1 MKKNINKRI
10 FFAAFVF
17 LFFIASNFF
26 YHEYVI
32 NIKSKKETV
41 VKKVEQQIQRK
52 EKIAEKVLNE
62 LIQVSTQ
69 SKPDKFFSNKNI
81 QELSERES
89 ITFLAYEN
97 DTLIFW
103 TDNIFSS
110 PVLFENNIPAQK
122 IVRTEN
128 GWYYLIRK
136 AAHSKKCFAAIL
148 IKNEYKYENDYLAND
163 FTKDIRFDVDGTG
176 ISENTQENVIKNS
189 ENQKLFSLTFKE
201 KTSYTQSEQIII
213 LTFYFL
219 AFFSLI
225 FLLFQI
231 FRVLSQKKHISK
243 NTCTL
248 VFIFT
253 LVLIRGIFFYFMI
266 PENIYA
272 TDFFGPLFY
281 ASSGFLPSLGDLLIN
296 TILFFVIAV
305 FIYKKAPYETA
316 NLRKKWMKIFLLLV
330 IISFL
335 ALSFMFIVS
344 LIQSII
350 LDSTISY
357 NLSQLFSINGLSIIG
372 LLIVSLLV
380 LSYFLVAVVLLQIC
394 IKLNL
399 NITYSLII
407 ILLNGIFY
415 ATENLF
421 GLISSYP
428 AAICFVLFCT
438 LYVLSRQKREAF
450 HYYEILA
457 YLIIFT
463 FTTYNTFNDSNS
475 SKELEKRKS
484 LAHKLSSGEDPL
496 AENIYEDIQKQ
507 IAEDKFLKI
516 KLAEYPQ
523 SEFEIKEYLTKKY
536 FSGYWDKY
544 KVQITV
550 CNALD
555 SLVVEAGPEKQN
567 CRMFFDDLLNTYGK
581 PASCKNLYVL
591 NYGTGGNNYLSTFD
605 FIIDS
610 AHLFLFIELNS
621 KFIPK
626 GLGYPELLID
636 KKLFIDTDLSNY
648 SYAKYYKNGLID
660 AFGKYYYSTKYSIND
675 SLFVNNFYI
684 YNVNGYNHLCY
695 KSDTSSIILISKKS
709 GNIFDVIAPFS
720 ILFIFFS
727 IVILIFCLF
736 EIFLPNLK
744 TIRFDFKNRL
754 QISMVSIIL
763 ISFLIIGVVTL
774 YFIRN
779 LNENKN
785 LDLLSEKSMSIL
797 QELQSK
803 VGDNDTLNEEN
814 LAVLNAALIKFSNVF
829 FTDINVF
836 DTSGKLVSSSR
847 PQIFNEGLLSGR
859 INPRAFSQLLAQKK
873 TLFIQKEN
881 IGKLNYYSAYALFY
895 GRNSKV
901 LYYINLPYFAKEGEL
916 KRELSSFLTAFI
928 NIYVI
933 LIALTILIAL
943 FISGRITRP
952 LNVIRE
958 KLSSIK
964 LGKKNEKIIWTRRDE
979 IGGLISEYNRMIDE
993 LAASAESLS
1002 RSEREGAWRVMA
1014 MQVAHEIKNPLT
1026 PMKLSVQHLE
1036 RSWKDQAPDWGEKLE
1051 RFTKNIIEQIEN
1063 LAAIASEFSYFAQ
1076 MPKPQNERINLATLV
1091 ANSISIF
1098 MTGTGVK
1105 ILFDKETAPKNCV
1118 VFADKKQLIRVMNN
1132 ILNNAIQAIGAK
1144 NDGLIEIRI
1153 EKTEQDA
1160 IISIKDNGSGIS
1172 EEMKPKMFTPN
1183 FSTKSEGMGLGLAI
1197 VKGIV
1202 ENSNGKIWFES
1213 EEAIGTTFFIQ
1224 LPLAEDN
1231 TEKIK

>member
-10 FFAAFVF
+10 FFAAIVF
-17 LFFIASNFF
+17 LFFIALNFF
-26 YHEYVI
+26 YKEYVI

-41 VKKVEQQIQRK
+41 IKKVEQQIQRK

-62 LIQVSTQ
+62 LIQDSAPKIQ
-69 SKPDKFFSNKNI
+69 KEIFLNENI
-81 QELSERES
+81 LKISEKEI
-89 ITFLAYEN
+89 ITFLKYEN
-97 DTLIFW
+97 DTLVFW

-110 PVLFENNIPAQK
+110 PVLFENNLPGQQ
-122 IVRTEN
+122 IVKTDN

-136 AAHSKKCFAAIL
+136 EAKTKKCFAAIL
-148 IKNEYKYENDYLAND
+148 IKNEYKYENDYLANN
-163 FTKDIRFDVDGTG
+163 FTKDIRLDVEGIG
-176 ISENTQENVIKNS
+176 ISKNTQVDFIKNS
-189 ENQKLFSLTFKE
+189 ENQKLFSLTFKP
-201 KTSYTQSEQIII
+201 KTNQTPAEQIII
-213 LTFYFL
+213 LLIYFL
-219 AFFSLI
+219 AFFSLL
-225 FLLFQI
+225 FLLYQVFHI
-231 FRVLSQKKHISK
+231 FCEQKRVGKTTYIAAFVSA
-243 NTCTL
+243 L
-248 VFIFT
+248 VI
-253 LVLIRGIFFYFMI
+253 IRGVFFYFKI
-266 PENIYA
+266 PADIYS

-281 ASSGFLPSLGDLLIN
+281 ASSGFLPSFGDLLIN
-296 TILFFVIAV
+296 TILFFVIVV
-305 FIYKKAPYETA
+305 FIYKNGPYETGRI
-316 NLRKKWMKIFLLLV
+316 RKTWSKIFSLLI

-335 ALSFMFIVS
+335 AVLFMFMVS

-372 LLIVSLLV
+372 LIIISLLV

-399 NITYSLII
+399 NMTYSLVFVF
-407 ILLNGIFY
+407 LNGFFFGI
-415 ATENLF
+415 ENLF
-421 GLISSYP
+421 GLISCYS
-428 AAICFVLFCT
+428 AAICFVLFCL
-438 LYVLSRQKREAF
+438 LYFLSRKKRDTF

-463 FTTYNTFNDSNS
+463 FTTYYTFNISNN
-475 SKELEKRKS
+475 SKELERRKS
-484 LAHKLSSGEDPL
+484 LAHKLSMGEDPL
-496 AENIYEDIQKQ
+496 AENIYKDIQKQ
-507 IAEDKFLKI
+507 ITEDKLLKM
-516 KLAEYPQ
+516 KLAEYPR
-523 SEFEIKEYLTKKY
+523 SEVEIKEYLTKKY

-555 SLVVEAGPEKQN
+555 SLLVEAGPQKQN
-567 CRMFFDDLLNTYGK
+567 CKLFFDDLLNTYGN
-581 PASCKNLYVL
+581 PASCANLYVL
-591 NYGTGGNNYLSTFD
+591 NYGTGGNNYLSRLD
-605 FIIDS
+605 FLIDS
-610 AHLFLFIELNS
+610 LRIYLFIELNS

-660 AFGKYYYSTKYSIND
+660 AYGKYYYSTNYTIND
-675 SLFVNNFYI
+675 SLLVNNFYI
-684 YNVNGYNHLCY
+684 YNGNGYNHLCY
-695 KSDTSSIILISKKS
+695 KSDKSSIIIISKKN
-709 GNIFDVIAPFS
+709 GNILDLIAPFS

-727 IVILIFCLF
+727 IVILIFWFF
-736 EIFLPNLK
+736 EILLPNLK
-744 TIRFDFKNRL
+744 TISFDFKNRL

-763 ISFLIIGVVTL
+763 ASFLIIGVATF

-797 QELQSK
+797 LELQSK
-803 VGDNDTLNEEN
+803 IGDNDTMDVDKLAILNSS
-814 LAVLNAALIKFSNVF
+814 LIKFSNVF

-836 DTSGKLVSSSR
+836 DTNGTLVSSSR
-847 PQIFNEGLLSGR
+847 PQIFNEGLMSGR
-859 INPRAFSQLLAQKK
+859 INPQAFYQLLTQKK
-873 TLFIQKEN
+873 TLFIHKEN
-881 IGKLNYYSAYALFY
+881 IGKLKYYSAYALFY
-895 GRNSKV
+895 GRSSKI

-933 LIALTILIAL
+933 LIAITILIAL
-943 FISGRITRP
+943 FISGRITQP

-958 KLSSIK
+958 KLRSIK
-964 LGKKNEKIIWTRRDE
+964 LEKKNEKIVWTRRDE

-993 LAASAESLS
+993 LAASAEILS

-1036 RSWKDQAPDWGEKLE
+1036 RSWKDNAPDWGEKLE
-1051 RFTKNIIEQIEN
+1051 HFTKNIIEQIEN

-1076 MPKPQNERINLATLV
+1076 MPKPQNERINISTLV

-1105 ILFDKETAPKNCV
+1105 ILFEKEKAPKDCD

-1132 ILNNAIQAIGAK
+1132 ILTNAIQAIGTKK
-1144 NDGLIEIRI
+1144 NGLIEIGI
-1153 EKTEQDA
+1153 EMKERHAT
-1160 IISIKDNGSGIS
+1160 ISIKDNGVGIS

-1197 VKGIV
+1197 VKGII
-1202 ENSNGKIWFES
+1202 ENSNGRIWFES
-1213 EEAIGTTFFIQ
+1213 EHEMGTTFFIE
-1224 LPLAEDN
+1224 LPLAEEN
-1231 TEKIK
+1231 TENK